1 MDTGDLNVFKAG
13 SWFSAKKGDGK
24 IVRDIVATVKGKD
37 QLKREFMYIRH
48 QFTFQIKWSTHYG
61 KGEKGLFPT
70 MRIIWLAFLPE
81 GSKNQW

>member
-1 MDTGDLNVFKAG
+1 MEIEDIAPLTKLRIGHNGKGSRPEWYLDKVELRNMDTGDLNVFKAG

-48 QFTFQIKWSTHYG
+48 QFTF
-61 KGEKGLFPT
+61 
-70 MRIIWLAFLPE
+70 
-81 GSKNQW
+81 